1 MNLSPEDSVEYLF
14 RFIVVASGVITTIL
28 LGTAVI
34 RLLGMEVEGP
44 P

>member
-1 MNLSPEDSVEYLF
+1 MKLPPEDFVEYFF
-14 RFIVVASGVITTIL
+14 RFIVVASGVIATIL

-44 P
+44 L